1 MNKKHIFDGV
11 DAVCKA
17 AADHITVLSK
27 KKIAEKGK
35 FTIALSGG
43 NTPRQLYELL
53 AQPFYANTIEWNDI
67 FIFWSDERCVPASD
81 QNNNSHMAFN
91 SLLNKINIPAENIFP
106 VPVNFEPAKAASMYE
121 QTLQAFFKQELPAF
135 DLILLGLGD
144 NGHTA
149 SLFPY
154 TSILQEK
161 KHIVKEVF
169 VEEVNA
175 YRISFTS
182 KLINNAGH
190 ILFLVTGEAKAGIVE
205 IIFSGTTDFEKYPV
219 LLINPTNA
227 DPDWYL
233 DHAATSQLNKNEQ
246 PSLS

>member
-1 MNKKHIFDGV
+1 MNKKHIFNDV
-11 DAVCKA
+11 DSVCKA
-17 AADHITVLSK
+17 AADHIVALSK
-27 KKIAEKGK
+27 KTIAEKGR

-43 NTPRQLYELL
+43 NTPRKLYELMS
-53 AQPFYANTIEWNDI
+53 QPFYADSTDWKNI

-81 QNNNSHMAFN
+81 ENNNSHMAFN
-91 SLLNKINIPAENIFP
+91 SLLNKIQIPAENIFP
-106 VPVNFEPAKAASMYE
+106 IPVNFEPAKAASMYE
-121 QTLQAFFKQELPAF
+121 QTLQAFFKEAVPVF

-154 TSILQEK
+154 TSILSET

-182 KLINNAGH
+182 HLINNASH
-190 ILFLVTGEAKAGIVE
+190 ILFLVTGEAKAEIVK
-205 IIFSGTTDFEKYPV
+205 IIFSKTNDSQKYPV
-219 LLINPTNA
+219 LLINPANTN
-227 DPDWYL
+227 PDWFL
-233 DHAATSQLNKNEQ
+233 DQPAASQLQIKN
-246 PSLS
+246 